1 VARSTQILVA
11 SLAYEAA
18 PWRLEP
24 AKQYFSKKLVA
35 QAISFVTLR
44 APFPQKGS
52 GQHNYGGTDN

>member
-1 VARSTQILVA
+1 MPTPVA
-11 SLAYEAA
+11 AA
-18 PWRLEP
+18 L
-24 AKQYFSKKLVA
+24 FSKKLVA